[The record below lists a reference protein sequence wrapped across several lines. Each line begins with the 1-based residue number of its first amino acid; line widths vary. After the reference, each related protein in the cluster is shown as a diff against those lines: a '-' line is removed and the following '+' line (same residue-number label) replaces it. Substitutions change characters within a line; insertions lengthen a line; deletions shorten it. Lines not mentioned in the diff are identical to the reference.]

1 MNKKMPNIF
10 QSIFVLGG
18 FLIFAFTFNHFGI
31 EIHLAIFIGWFL
43 AMAVGKMTGH
53 SYKEMEHAITKGI
66 YNGMS
71 AILILLAVGAL
82 VGTWISGG
90 IVPSIIYYGLN
101 FISPTIF
108 LPTALILCSVTS
120 IATGTS
126 WGTVGTAGI
135 AMMGIGAGLGIPAPI
150 TAGAVLSGAYFGD
163 KLSPLSDSCVLAS
176 AMSDIDVIDHVKGI
190 LPASVIGYVIT
201 LIAFTIT
208 GFNIGGKNA
217 DMSLIND
224 VIVSLSENFNISLLA
239 FIPMIVVIVLLV
251 LKMPSLPVI
260 SLGSLL
266 GIVWGIVFQGL
277 TPVNAISSAWAQLP
291 SNTGIQFIDSI
302 LSRGG
307 MNSMLWSI
315 GIIIL
320 GLGFGGLLDQIGII
334 KVIAKKV
341 YPHIHNGGILT
352 VFTIIVSFLGCLF
365 GSAMYVSLILTPK
378 IMANKYDKMGYSRR
392 VLSRNAEF
400 GGTLTAGMVPWSDNG
415 IYMSTILGVATIEY
429 LPYMWLTYSC
439 IAVAIIFGFTGLF
452 MWDNSKDVRISVS
465 NEQFENNNENDVA

>member
-1 MNKKMPNIF
+1 ML
-10 QSIFVLGG
+10 SLVLG
-18 FLIFAFTFNHFGI
+18 
-31 EIHLAIFIGWFL
+31 
-43 AMAVGKMTGH
+43 
-53 SYKEMEHAITKGI
+53 
-66 YNGMS
+66 
-71 AILILLAVGAL
+71 
-82 VGTWISGG
+82 
-90 IVPSIIYYGLN
+90 
-101 FISPTIF
+101 
-108 LPTALILCSVTS
+108 
-120 IATGTS
+120 
-126 WGTVGTAGI
+126 
-135 AMMGIGAGLGIPAPI
+135 
-150 TAGAVLSGAYFGD
+150 
-163 KLSPLSDSCVLAS
+163 
-176 AMSDIDVIDHVKGI
+176 
-190 LPASVIGYVIT
+190 
-201 LIAFTIT
+201 
-208 GFNIGGKNA
+208 
-217 DMSLIND
+217 
-224 VIVSLSENFNISLLA
+224 
-239 FIPMIVVIVLLV
+239 
-251 LKMPSLPVI
+251 
-260 SLGSLL
+260 
-266 GIVWGIVFQGL
+266 
-277 TPVNAISSAWAQLP
+277 P

-352 VFTIIVSFLGCLF
+352 VFTIIVGFLGCLF

-378 IMANKYDKMGYSRR
+378 IMADKYDEMGYSRR